1 MKRVIIIIVIVIA
14 ALAAIAYVLTNN
26 KKKNEAKTAFIAE
39 GGGAVAVRVAT
50 VEKKVVDLDFSANG
64 NFIPKQELNFLAE
77 NSGRIS
83 KIYVD
88 EGDRVSKGQALA
100 RIDAEI
106 INTDKETAEATYQ
119 NALRDEA
126 RYQSS
131 YKTGGVT
138 QQQLDQAKLAT
149 QNAKLRLQASQR
161 RVSDANIKSP
171 INGII
176 NKRYIEVG
184 ASVTGTPGTQ
194 LFEIVD
200 VSKLKLKV
208 NVNESQVANLKVGDR
223 IEIKSSVFPTDKFS
237 GKVTFIAPKADGT
250 LNFPIEIEV
259 ENSNKNTLKAGMY
272 GTAVFKFPKQAPSI
286 LIPRTS
292 FVGSVS
298 SNQVFV
304 YDKANNTSKLRKVV
318 SGRILGDSV
327 EILEGLNEGET
338 VITSGQINLAEGTA
352 VSIVK

>member
-1 MKRVIIIIVIVIA
+1 MKRGIITALVIIL
-14 ALAAIAYVLTNN
+14 ALGGIAYVLSNN

-39 GGGAVAVRVAT
+39 GGGAVAVRTAT
-50 VEKKVVDLDFSANG
+50 VEKKVVDLDFSTNG
-64 NFIPKQELNFLAE
+64 TFAPKQELNFLSE
-77 NSGRIS
+77 NAGRVS
-83 KIYVD
+83 KIFVD
-88 EGDRVSKGQALA
+88 EGDRVTKGQILA

-106 INTDKETAEATYQ
+106 INTDRETAEATYQ

-126 RYQSS
+126 RYKSS
-131 YKTGGVT
+131 YATGGVT

-161 RVSDANIKSP
+161 KVSDANIKAP

-184 ASVTGTPGTQ
+184 AFVNTQGTQ
-194 LFEIVD
+194 MFEIVD

-208 NVNESQVANLKVGDR
+208 NVNESQVANLKVGDKLQ
-223 IEIKSSVFPTDKFS
+223 IKSSVFPTETFN
-237 GKVTFIAPKADGT
+237 GRVTFIAAKADAS
-250 LNFPIEIEV
+250 LNFPIEVEV
-259 ENSNKNTLKAGMY
+259 DNNAKNGLKAGMY
-272 GTAVFKFPKQAPSI
+272 GTAVFNFPKQAPSI
-286 LIPRTS
+286 LIPRSS

-298 SNQVFV
+298 SNQVFIF
-304 YDKANNTSKLRKVV
+304 DTATKTAKLRKVV
-318 SGRILGDSV
+318 AGRILGDAV

-338 VITSGQINLAEGTA
+338 VITSGQINLAEGTP

>member
-1 MKRVIIIIVIVIA
+1 MKRIIIAVLVVIVTIG
-14 ALAAIAYVLTNN
+14 AIALVLTNN

-39 GGGAVAVRVAT
+39 GGGAVAVRVAN
-50 VEKKVVDLDFSANG
+50 VEKKIVDLDFSSNG
-64 NFIPKQELNFLAE
+64 TFAPKQELNFLSE
-77 NSGRIS
+77 NAGRVS
-83 KIYVD
+83 KIFVD
-88 EGDRVSKGQALA
+88 EGDRVSVGQVLA

-106 INTDKETAEATYQ
+106 INTDRETAEATYQ

-126 RYQSS
+126 RYKSS
-131 YKTGGVT
+131 YATGGVT

-161 RVSDANIKSP
+161 KLSDANIKSP

-184 ASVTGTPGTQ
+184 AFVNTQGTQ
-194 LFEIVD
+194 MFEIVD

-208 NVNESQVANLKVGDR
+208 NVNESQVANLKIGDK
-223 IEIKSSVFPTDKFS
+223 IEIKSSVFPTEKFN
-237 GKVTFIAPKADGT
+237 GKITFIAAKADAS

-259 ENSNKNTLKAGMY
+259 DNNTKKSLRAGMY
-272 GTAVFKFPKQAPSI
+272 GTAVFNFPKQAPSI
-286 LIPRTS
+286 LVPRSS

-304 YDKANNTSKLRKVV
+304 VDQNTSKLRKVV
-318 SGRILGDSV
+318 AGRILGDAV

-338 VITSGQINLAEGTA
+338 VITSGQINLAEGTPI
-352 VSIVK
+352 SIVK

>member
-1 MKRVIIIIVIVIA
+1 MKRVIIIIVVIVV
-14 ALAAIAYVLTNN
+14 ALGAIAYVLTNN
-26 KKKNEAKTAFIAE
+26 KKKNAEKTAFIAK

-64 NFIPKQELNFLAE
+64 NFIPKQELNFLSE
-77 NSGRIS
+77 NAGRVTA
-83 KIYVD
+83 IYVD
-88 EGDRVSKGQALA
+88 EGDRVSKGQVLA
-100 RIDAEI
+100 RVDAEI
-106 INTDKETAEATYQ
+106 INTDRETAQATYQ
-119 NALRDEA
+119 NAQRDEA

-131 YKTGGVT
+131 YETGGVT

-149 QNAKLRLQASQR
+149 RNAKLRLQASQR
-161 RVSDANIKSP
+161 KVSDANIKSP
-171 INGII
+171 INGIV

-184 ASVTGTPGTQ
+184 AFVNTQGTQ
-194 LFEIVD
+194 LFELVD

-208 NVNESQVANLKVGDR
+208 NVNESQVANLKIGDM
-223 IEIKSSVFPTDKFS
+223 IDIKSSVFPNDKFS
-237 GKVTFIAPKADGT
+237 GKVTFIAAKADAT

-259 ENSNKNTLKAGMY
+259 DNSNKNTLKAGMY
-272 GTAVFKFPKQAPSI
+272 GTAVFNFPKQAPSI

-304 YDKANNTSKLRKVV
+304 LDKTNNTSKTRKVV
-318 SGRILGDSV
+318 TGRILGDNV
-327 EILEGLNEGET
+327 EVLDGLTEGET
-338 VITSGQINLAEGTA
+338 VITSGQINLADGTA

>member
-1 MKRVIIIIVIVIA
+1 MKRVIIIIVVIVV
-14 ALAAIAYVLTNN
+14 ALGAIAYVLTNN

-50 VEKKVVDLDFSANG
+50 VEKKVVDLDFSVNG
-64 NFIPKQELNFLAE
+64 NFIPKQELNFLSE
-77 NSGRIS
+77 NAGRVS
-83 KIYVD
+83 RIYVD
-88 EGDRVSKGQALA
+88 EGTRVSKGQPLA

-106 INTDKETAEATYQ
+106 INTDRETAEATLQ
-119 NALRDEA
+119 NAVRDEA
-126 RYQSS
+126 RYASS
-131 YKTGGVT
+131 FQTGGVT

-149 QNAKLRLQASQR
+149 QNARLRLQSATR

-184 ASVTGTPGTQ
+184 AFVTAQGTQ
-194 LFEIVD
+194 MFEIVD

-208 NVNESQVANLKVGDR
+208 NVNESQVANLKIGDR
-223 IEIKSSVFPTDKFS
+223 IDIKSSVFPTDKFY
-237 GKVTFIAPKADGT
+237 GKVTFIAAKADGT

-259 ENSNKNTLKAGMY
+259 DNSAKNTLKAGMY
-272 GTAVFKFPKQAPSI
+272 GTAVFNFPKQAPSI
-286 LIPRTS
+286 LVPRTS

-298 SNQVFV
+298 SNQVFI
-304 YDKANNTSKLRKVV
+304 YDKSSNTSKIRKVV
-318 SGRILGDSV
+318 SGRILGDFV
-327 EILEGLNEGET
+327 EILDGLNEGET

>member
-1 MKRVIIIIVIVIA
+1 MKRVIIIIVVIVV
-14 ALAAIAYVLTNN
+14 ALGGIAYVLSNN
-26 KKKNEAKTAFIAE
+26 KKKNEAKTAFIAQ
-39 GGGAVAVRVAT
+39 GGGAVAVRIAT
-50 VEKKVVDLDFSANG
+50 VEKKVVDLDFVANG
-64 NFIPKQELNFLAE
+64 NFVPKQELNFLSE
-77 NSGRIS
+77 NAGRVS

-88 EGDRVSKGQALA
+88 EGDHVTKGQVLA
-100 RIDAEI
+100 RVDAEI
-106 INTDKETAEATYQ
+106 INTDKETAEANYQ

-131 YKTGGVT
+131 YETGGVT

-161 RVSDANIKSP
+161 KVSDANIKAP
-171 INGII
+171 ITGII

-184 ASVTGTPGTQ
+184 AFVNTQGTQ

-200 VSKLKLKV
+200 VSKLKLRV
-208 NVNESQVANLKVGDR
+208 NVNESQVANLKIGDK
-223 IEIKSSVFPTDKFS
+223 IDIKSSVFPTEKFN
-237 GKVTFIAPKADGT
+237 GKVTFIAAKADGT

-259 ENSNKNTLKAGMY
+259 DNNAKSSLKAGMY
-272 GTAVFKFPKQAPSI
+272 GTAVFNFPKQAPGI
-286 LIPRTS
+286 LIPRTA

-298 SNQVFV
+298 SNQVFML
-304 YDKANNTSKLRKVV
+304 DKANNTSKIRQVIA
-318 SGRILGDSV
+318 GRILGDSV

-338 VITSGQINLAEGTA
+338 VITSGQINLAEGTP

>member
-1 MKRVIIIIVIVIA
+1 MKRIIIVVVVIVV
-14 ALAAIAYVLTNN
+14 ALGAIAYVLNNN
-26 KKKNEAKTAFIAE
+26 KKKNEEKTAFIAE
-39 GGGAVAVRVAT
+39 GGGAVAVRVAK
-50 VEKKVVDLDFSANG
+50 VEKKEVDLDFSANG
-64 NFIPKQELNFLAE
+64 NFIPKQELNFLSESA
-77 NSGRIS
+77 GRVS

-88 EGDRVSKGQALA
+88 EGSRVSKGQVLA

-106 INTDKETAEATYQ
+106 INTDRETAEATYQ
-119 NALRDEA
+119 NALKDQA

-131 YKTGGVT
+131 YTTGGVT

-161 RVSDANIKSP
+161 RLSDANIKSP
-171 INGII
+171 INGIV

-184 ASVTGTPGTQ
+184 AFVTAQGTQ
-194 LFEIVD
+194 LFELVD

-208 NVNESQVANLKVGDR
+208 SVNESQVANLKVGNQ
-223 IEIKSSVFPTDKFS
+223 IEIKSSVFPTEKFT
-237 GKVTFIAPKADGT
+237 GKITFIAAKADAT

-259 ENSNKNTLKAGMY
+259 ANNTNNSLKAGMY
-272 GTAVFKFPKQAPSI
+272 GTAIFKFPKQAPSI

-298 SNQVFV
+298 SNQIFV
-304 YDKANNTSKLRKVV
+304 LVNGKSVTRKVIA
-318 SGRILGDSV
+318 GRVLGENV
-327 EILEGLNEGET
+327 EILDGLKEGET
-338 VITSGQINLAEGTA
+338 VITSGQINLTEGTE